1 MKIQRKFTTAARGM
15 MAMKKDVAK
24 DVMANLAENG
34 TMFDKDKGKT
44 GRMKMRMKA
53 SPKKPKFPTVDPN
66 NPDDPNI
73 LNYPD
78 GKFYQDE
85 KGFIR
90 PINRHPDYKR
100 PRSFRRLSGEK
111 GMKYN
116 KAKGGMKVQYKMMQ
130 EGGKNGDKQKVYSAN
145 EIAKMSMK
153 ELADIM
159 NGIADSKSK
168 NKDFE
173 HKGMILG
180 NTANTIK
187 LIQDEIKERM
197 KNMTPEQMQKEID
210 KSKKPKSGE
219 KGMTYKKGPGGMM
232 ISFVRKNK

>member
-1 MKIQRKFTTAARGM
+1 MK
-15 MAMKKDVAK
+15 
-24 DVMANLAENG
+24 
-34 TMFDKDKGKT
+34 
-44 GRMKMRMKA
+44 RMKE
-53 SPKKPKFPTVDPN
+53 
-66 NPDDPNI
+66 
-73 LNYPD
+73 
-78 GKFYQDE
+78 GK
-85 KGFIR
+85 
-90 PINRHPDYKR
+90 
-100 PRSFRRLSGEK
+100 K

-116 KAKGGMKVQYKMMQ
+116 EARGGMQVQYKMMKD
-130 EGGKNGDKQKVYSAN
+130 GGKNGDNQKVYSAN
-145 EIAKMSMK
+145 EISKMSMK
-153 ELADIM
+153 ELAEIM

-168 NKDFE
+168 NKDFK

-187 LIQDEIKERM
+187 LIQDEVKERM